1 MEIQRSGRPPVD
13 AVLVLPGFGRLRVAS
28 NEDPSLV
35 TLETPGGARLRMGEK
50 ALREL
55 MQVDQRAA

>member
-13 AVLVLPGFGRLRVAS
+13 TLLVLPGFGPLRVAS

-35 TLETPGGARLRMGEK
+35 LLETNNGVRLRIGEK
-50 ALREL
+50 ALRQL
-55 MQVDQRAA
+55 IQVHRQAA